1 VQSLW
6 GIIIRTV
13 DDGRDIMGAYV
24 NRGTKNFES
33 AINSKVY
40 VDKTG
45 LIEYTNSVINTEQR
59 WICNSRPRR
68 FGKSITVGMLSAYYG
83 KTCDSRQIF
92 DKFKIACT
100 PGYTEHMNKYD
111 VIQIDIADIRSEFGT
126 SDGIVAHISKVV
138 IEDLKKYYGEYIH
151 PENTTLPTVLM
162 NIYEGTGTQFV
173 IFIDEWDAI
182 FRDDKYDDKA
192 QREYID
198 LLRGLFKGERSKSFT
213 ALAYITGILPIKR
226 YNSESALN
234 NFNEITMLR
243 PGPLAE
249 YIGFTED
256 EVQEI
261 CDKHDMN
268 FSEMK
273 RWYDG
278 YVLKGL
284 HVYNPK
290 SVVSAVIYG
299 EVDNYWTQT
308 VAFESLRGYIS
319 MNYEGLRDDIVK
331 ALAGES
337 CLVNVRGFENDMT
350 SFKSKDDVLTVLIHL
365 GYLAYDS
372 VNREAFI
379 PNEEVRLAFAQSI
392 EGTDWTPVISALKNS
407 DRLLKLTWNKMAEEV
422 AECISEVH
430 MENTSILEYND
441 ENALSC
447 VIRLAYYNAVNDYT
461 IIRELP
467 SGMGFADIVFIPRK
481 ASDKPAMVVELK
493 YNRDA
498 PSAIRQIKE
507 KKYVKSLEDYQ
518 GNLLLVG
525 INYDKAT
532 KKHECVIEEWE
543 MARDI

>member
-1 VQSLW
+1 
-6 GIIIRTV
+6 
-13 DDGRDIMGAYV
+13 
-24 NRGTKNFES
+24 
-33 AINSKVY
+33 

-100 PGYTEHMNKYD
+100 QGYTEHMNKYD

-331 ALAGES
+331 ALAGER

>member
-1 VQSLW
+1 M
-6 GIIIRTV
+6 
-13 DDGRDIMGAYV
+13 GRGLFMGAYV
-24 NRGTKNFES
+24 NKGTKRFEDTIS
-33 AINSKVY
+33 SKVY

-68 FGKSITVGMLSAYYG
+68 FGKSITVGMLAAYYDR
-83 KTCDSRQIF
+83 TCDSRQIF
-92 DKFKIACT
+92 DKFKIADT
-100 PGYTEHMNKYD
+100 PGYTAHMNKYD

-138 IEDLKKYYGEYIH
+138 IEDLKDYYGEYMH
-151 PENTTLPTVLM
+151 PEDKTLPTVLM
-162 NIYEGTGTQFV
+162 NIYKKTGTQFV

-198 LLRGLFKGERSKSFT
+198 LLRGLFKGERSMSFT

-234 NFNEITMLR
+234 NFNEFTMLN
-243 PGPLAE
+243 PGPFAE
-249 YIGFTED
+249 YFGFTED

-261 CDKHDMN
+261 CDKYGMN

-278 YVLKGL
+278 YVLKDL

-290 SVVSAVIYG
+290 SVVNAVTY
-299 EVDNYWTQT
+299 ERVDNYWTQT
-308 VAFESLRGYIS
+308 VAFESLRGYIC
-319 MNYEGLRDDIVK
+319 MNFEGLRDDIVK
-331 ALAGES
+331 ALTGEK
-337 CLVNVRGFENDMT
+337 CPVDILEFENDMT
-350 SFKSKDDVLTVLIHL
+350 SFGTKDDVLTALIHL
-365 GYLAYDS
+365 GYLAYDADS
-372 VNREAFI
+372 KEAYI
-379 PNEEVRLAFAQSI
+379 PNEEVRTAFAKTVAR
-392 EGTDWTPVISALKNS
+392 TDWTPVVQAIKNS
-407 DRLLKLTWNKMAEEV
+407 DRLLKLTWNKMSDEV
-422 AECISEVH
+422 AECISEIH

-481 ASDKPAMVVELK
+481 GSDKPAMLVELK
-493 YNRDA
+493 YNKDA
-498 PSAIRQIKE
+498 QSAIRQIKE
-507 KKYVKSLEDYQ
+507 KKYVKSLEEYQ

-532 KKHECVIEEWE
+532 KKHECAIEEW
-543 MARDI
+543 AISKDN

>member
-1 VQSLW
+1 
-6 GIIIRTV
+6 
-13 DDGRDIMGAYV
+13 MGAYV
-24 NRGTKNFES
+24 NKGTKNFES
-33 AINSKVY
+33 AINSKIY

-68 FGKSITVGMLSAYYG
+68 FGKSITVGMLAAYYG
-83 KTCDSRQIF
+83 KNCDSKQIF
-92 DKFKIACT
+92 DKYKIAGT

-111 VIQIDIADIRSEFGT
+111 VIQIDIADIWTEYGT
-126 SDGIVAHISKVV
+126 SNGIVAHISKVV
-138 IEDLKKYYGEYIH
+138 IEDLKKYYSEYIR
-151 PENTTLPTVLM
+151 PEDTTLPTVLM

-192 QREYID
+192 QREYIN
-198 LLRGLFKGERSKSFT
+198 LLRGLFKGERSASFT

-234 NFNEITMLR
+234 NFDEFTMLN
-243 PGPLAE
+243 PDIFTE
-249 YIGFTED
+249 YFGFTED
-256 EVQEI
+256 EVKSLCNEYS
-261 CDKHDMN
+261 MN
-268 FSEMK
+268 FDEMK

-278 YVLKGL
+278 YILDGV

-290 SVVSAVIYG
+290 SVTDAVRRKRIS
-299 EVDNYWTQT
+299 NYWTQT

-331 ALAGES
+331 ALAGERCS
-337 CLVNVRGFENDMT
+337 VNVRGFENDMT

-372 VNREAFI
+372 SNREAFI

-407 DRLLKLTWNKMAEEV
+407 DRLLKLTWNKMSDEV
-422 AECISEVH
+422 AECISEIH

-481 ASDKPAMVVELK
+481 GSDKPAMLVELK
-493 YNRDA
+493 YNKDA
-498 PSAIRQIKE
+498 QSAIRQIKE
-507 KKYVKSLEDYQ
+507 KKYVKSLEEYQ

-532 KKHECVIEEWE
+532 KKHECAIEEW
-543 MARDI
+543 AISKDN

>member
-1 VQSLW
+1 
-6 GIIIRTV
+6 
-13 DDGRDIMGAYV
+13 
-24 NRGTKNFES
+24 
-33 AINSKVY
+33 
-40 VDKTG
+40 
-45 LIEYTNSVINTEQR
+45 
-59 WICNSRPRR
+59 
-68 FGKSITVGMLSAYYG
+68 
-83 KTCDSRQIF
+83 
-92 DKFKIACT
+92 
-100 PGYTEHMNKYD
+100 MNKYD

-331 ALAGES
+331 ALAGER

-543 MARDI
+543 MTRDI

>member
-1 VQSLW
+1 
-6 GIIIRTV
+6 
-13 DDGRDIMGAYV
+13 MGVYL
-24 NRGTKNFES
+24 NRGTASFEK
-33 AINSKVY
+33 AVNSKIY

-45 LIEYTNSVINTEQR
+45 VLDYTNSVIDTEQCC
-59 WICNSRPRR
+59 ICNSRPRR
-68 FGKSITVGMLSAYYG
+68 FGKSIAAGMLTAYYDR
-83 KTCDSRQIF
+83 TCDASAIF
-92 DKFKIACT
+92 DKFAVSK
-100 PGYTEHMNKYD
+100 TENYKKYLNKYD
-111 VIQIDIADIRSEFGT
+111 VINLDIT
-126 SDGIVAHISKVV
+126 SFTCEKSDSSQAV
-138 IEDLKKYYGEYIH
+138 EYIH
-151 PENTTLPTVLM
+151 KCVIDELKKVYPGVLDENEKDLPMALAKV
-162 NIYEGTGTQFV
+162 NDAVGAEFV
-173 IFIDEWDAI
+173 IIIDEWDAI
-182 FRDDKYDDKA
+182 FRDDKYNDKA
-192 QREYID
+192 QVEYIN
-198 LLRGLFKGERSKSFT
+198 LLRGLFKSEPSKKFLK
-213 ALAYITGILPIKR
+213 LAFITGILPIKR

-234 NFNEITMLR
+234 NFNEFTMLR

-249 YIGFTED
+249 YFGFTEN

-261 CDKHDMN
+261 CDKYDMD
-268 FSEMK
+268 FSEMR

-290 SVVSAVIYG
+290 SVVNAVTYG

-319 MNYEGLRDDIVK
+319 MNYDGLRDDIVK
-331 ALAGES
+331 ALAGERCS
-337 CLVNVRGFENDMT
+337 VNVRGFENDMT

-392 EGTDWTPVISALKNS
+392 ERTDWTPVVNALKNS
-407 DRLLKLTWNKMAEEV
+407 DRLLKLTWNKMADEV
-422 AECISEVH
+422 AECISEIH

-447 VIRLAYYNAVNDYT
+447 VIRLAYYNAINDYT

-481 ASDKPAMVVELK
+481 LSNKPAMVVELK
-493 YNRDA
+493 YNKDA
-498 PSAIRQIKE
+498 QSAIRQIKE
-507 KKYVKSLEDYQ
+507 KKYVKSLEEYQ

-525 INYDKAT
+525 INYDKET
-532 KKHECVIEEWE
+532 KTHECVIEEWE
-543 MARDI
+543 MA

>member
-6 GIIIRTV
+6 GIIIKAV

-100 PGYTEHMNKYD
+100 SGYTEHMNKYD

-331 ALAGES
+331 ALAGER

-543 MARDI
+543 MTRDI